1 MEQINFAVHKPDPAF
16 ILIMRMSNGIVEHE
30 VAREVLLSG
39 TLATAEPTG
48 VEVSLTN
55 ADDV

>member
-16 ILIMRMSNGIVEHE
+16 ILIMRMPNGIVEHE
-30 VAREVLLSG
+30 VAREVLLGG

-48 VEVSLTN
+48 VRLSPSIS
-55 ADDV
+55 A